1 MWKTTSKNQII
12 TENTSIQPDGYS
24 QILLKNI
31 GDCDCT
37 VNDNIPLAVG
47 ETFSWEND
55 PGIVIDEN
63 TFVRFVGAGAVKKVL
78 VLKRYFKK

>member
-1 MWKTTSKNQII
+1 MWKTSTKNQVIN
-12 TENTSIQPDGYS
+12 ENTSVQPDGYS

-31 GDCDCT
+31 GDCDCSI
-37 VNDNIPLAVG
+37 NDNIPLPAG

-63 TFVRFVGAGAVKKVL
+63 TFVRFTGAGLVKKVL
-78 VLKRYFKK
+78 VIKIYYKK